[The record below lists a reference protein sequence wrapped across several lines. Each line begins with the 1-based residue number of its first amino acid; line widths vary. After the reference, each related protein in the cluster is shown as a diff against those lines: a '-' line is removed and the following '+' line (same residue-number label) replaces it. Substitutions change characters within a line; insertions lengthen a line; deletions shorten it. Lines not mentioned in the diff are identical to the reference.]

1 MKRSRSRGGQA
12 IVEFALV
19 LPLLFIFL
27 MGIIDLGRGI
37 YLYNGVSQ
45 AAREIARA
53 ASVHPGDPLG
63 SSPEVAAVVGTQM
76 SLVPGMAD
84 PRIKVGGKYFITCEY
99 PDGTKVGNGSGAGGC
114 AAPNVVRVEVHAQYE
129 AVALLGFADPFDL
142 MSSSTNA
149 VQ

>member
-1 MKRSRSRGGQA
+1 MKRSRRRGGQA

-53 ASVHPGDPLG
+53 VSVHPGAPLG
-63 SSPEVAAVVGTQM
+63 SSPEVAAVIDIQM
-76 SLVPGMAD
+76 NLVPGMAD
-84 PRIKVGGKYFITCEY
+84 PRISSGSKHFIWCEY
-99 PDGTKVGNGSGAGGC
+99 PDGTKVGNGFGTDGC
-114 AAPNVVRVEVHAQYE
+114 AAPNVVRVEVHANYE